1 MTETPKALVTIIIA
15 SYNHR
20 HLIEQALQSLFA
32 QDYRPL
38 EVLVIDDGSSDG
50 SGDFLET
57 LQGRYDFRLIRRANG
72 GVVSVINLG
81 IRESRGDYVVI
92 HASDDESLPGR
103 LSGQVAVLERHPEA
117 AFVSGNVAFV
127 TEDGQP
133 RGNLLEVT
141 GAEHEYGFEE
151 LFLERVVASSVACLY
166 RGADLRAMAPLDERY
181 LAEDLQMFLYLTR
194 SGRRWVQWAGPPVIL
209 YRLLF
214 SSLSRTKLP
223 RLLRQRL
230 AALEEFADHPLYPR
244 AAAQVRTA
252 LVSALAE
259 QDKPAAL
266 RELGAGRIEVFSVG
280 FLRVLA
286 KLALP
291 RRWHYRFKKEGRLA

>member
-1 MTETPKALVTIIIA
+1 MTETSEGLVTIVIA

-20 HLIEQALQSLFA
+20 QFIEGALISLFA

-38 EVLVIDDGSSDG
+38 EILVIDDGSTDG
-50 SGDFLET
+50 SGEFLET
-57 LQGRYDFRLIRRANG
+57 LRGRYDFRLIRRENG

-81 IRESRGDYVVI
+81 IREARGDYVVI

-103 LSGQVAVLERHPEA
+103 ISGQVAVLERHPDA

-127 TEDGQP
+127 TADDRPSGT
-133 RGNLLEVT
+133 LLEVS
-141 GAEHEYGFEE
+141 GDEREFGFDD
-151 LFLERVVASSVACLY
+151 LFLERETVSSVACMY
-166 RGADLRAMAPLDERY
+166 RGAALRAMTPLDERY
-181 LAEDLQMFLYLTR
+181 LAEDLQLFLYLTR
-194 SGRRWVQWAGPPVIL
+194 SGRPWVQWAGPPVIL

-214 SSLSRTKLP
+214 SSLSRTRLP

-230 AALEEFADHPLYPR
+230 AALEEFADHPLYPQ
-244 AAAQVRTA
+244 AVAQVRTA

-259 QDKPAAL
+259 QDKWAAL
-266 RELGAGRIEVFSVG
+266 RELASGRVAVFSVG

-286 KLALP
+286 KLVLP
-291 RRWHYRFKKEGRLA
+291 RRWHHRFKKEGRSA